1 MRRRLSRLF
10 DSPLI
15 RRIQFYARRARGQ
28 LDRRFFV
35 TLIEGILVIVVIAA
49 VLITLL
55 EKDWTLGA
63 FGTSFYWGLTT
74 VLGQGDPSYITSP
87 AGWFIS
93 WLLILF
99 GVALFGTITGALIA
113 IVIDFLL
120 KEGQGMGA
128 SGYVG
133 HVVVCGWN
141 TTARDLIAE
150 LTSDDYKVK
159 VVVIAPLDKNPAGAG
174 VYFVKGDPTE
184 PQDLER
190 AGIENASAALI
201 FPVDDSNDAD
211 MRSILTVIAI
221 ESMAPA
227 VRTVAEVNN
236 PRHADHFRRARVDEL
251 LVSSQVGARLLAR
264 SALYPGLT
272 ELVADIVSGGEG
284 SELYRV
290 QIPDDYLNLS
300 VDDVSIRL
308 RADHRATLLSISR
321 GGRAF
326 VNPPSDFRI
335 EPGDDAVVVAES
347 LGTLAPLILKHD
359 DGTGTP
365 ATPMAVEADG
375 NGSGPTAERATP
387 PPTDRIVPVA
397 AAAAAVQAVA
407 SGPAPAPGPAQ
418 PTGVPGSGPTQAP
431 VIVSSPA
438 PAPAPPTITAAPT
451 VAPVVPPTSPGGA
464 QGPTVAV
471 ADAPV
476 VAAGDSIANGAAPV
490 AVASA
495 PATAVVSGV
504 AVLDPATLAAIQAVA
519 QAQAAPPVQYVAVAA
534 YPDSAPQ
541 VIPVAPL
548 PAASAEPDG
557 KRGKH
562 KKKHGKG

>member
-1 MRRRLSRLF
+1 MRRRFSRLF

-55 EKDWTLGA
+55 EKSWTLGA

-113 IVIDFLL
+113 VVIDFLL

-141 TTARDLIAE
+141 TTARDLIDGAQVRRLQGQGRRHRAARQE
-150 LTSDDYKVK
+150 PGRGRGLLRQGRPDRAARTSSG
-159 VVVIAPLDKNPAGAG
+159 PGS
-174 VYFVKGDPTE
+174 
-184 PQDLER
+184 R
-190 AGIENASAALI
+190 NASAALI

-272 ELVADIVSGGEG
+272 ELVSDIVSGGEG

-290 QIPDDYLNLS
+290 EIPGDYLNLS
-300 VDDVSIRL
+300 VDDVSTRL
-308 RADHRATLLSISR
+308 RSDHRATLLSISR

-326 VNPPSDFRI
+326 VNPPADFRI
-335 EPGDDAVVVAES
+335 EAGDDAVVVAES

-365 ATPMAVEADG
+365 ATPMAIEADG
-375 NGSGPTAERATP
+375 NGTGPTAE
-387 PPTDRIVPVA
+387 
-397 AAAAAVQAVA
+397 
-407 SGPAPAPGPAQ
+407 
-418 PTGVPGSGPTQAP
+418 
-431 VIVSSPA
+431 
-438 PAPAPPTITAAPT
+438 
-451 VAPVVPPTSPGGA
+451 
-464 QGPTVAV
+464 
-471 ADAPV
+471 
-476 VAAGDSIANGAAPV
+476 
-490 AVASA
+490 
-495 PATAVVSGV
+495 PATAPPIGPDRADGRGRGGGPGHDGPRIGLGVVGRSSACRHRGAGSVGRHRPGAGSVGV
-504 AVLDPATLAAIQAVA
+504 RRPRSRRQRF
-519 QAQAAPPVQYVAVAA
+519 PP
-534 YPDSAPQ
+534 
-541 VIPVAPL
+541 
-548 PAASAEPDG
+548 
-557 KRGKH
+557 RRR
-562 KKKHGKG
+562 

>member
-10 DSPLI
+10 ESPLI

-63 FGTSFYWGLTT
+63 LGTSFYWGVTT

-150 LTSDDYKVK
+150 LKSDDYKVK
-159 VVVIAPLDKNPAGAG
+159 VVVIAPLDKNPAGEG

-190 AGIENASAALI
+190 AGIEHASAALI

-221 ESMAPA
+221 ESMAPS

-272 ELVADIVSGGEG
+272 ELVSDIVSGGEG

-290 QIPDDYLNLS
+290 QIPDEYLNLS
-300 VDDVSIRL
+300 VDDVSVRL
-308 RADHRATLLSISR
+308 RAEHRATLLSISR
-321 GGRAF
+321 AGKAF

-335 EPGDDAVVVAES
+335 EAGDDAVVVAES
-347 LGTLAPLILKHD
+347 LGTLAPLVLKHD

-365 ATPMAVEADG
+365 ATPMAIEADG
-375 NGSGPTAERATP
+375 NGTGPVAERAAP
-387 PPTDRIVPVA
+387 PSTDRIVPAA

-407 SGPAPAPGPAQ
+407 SGPAPVATP
-418 PTGVPGSGPTQAP
+418 GPTQP
-431 VIVSSPA
+431 N
-438 PAPAPPTITAAPT
+438 AAPGS
-451 VAPVVPPTSPGGA
+451 VPPTSPGGA
-464 QGPTVAV
+464 PGPTVAR
-471 ADAPV
+471 ADAPI
-476 VAAGDSIANGAAPV
+476 VAAGDSTANGAAPV
-490 AVASA
+490 ALASP
-495 PATAVVSGV
+495 PATAVVSGE
-504 AVLDPATLAAIQAVA
+504 AVLDQATLAAIQAA
-519 QAQAAPPVQYVAVAA
+519 ALAAAQAAPPVQYVTVAA
-534 YPDSAPQ
+534 YPEAAPQ
-541 VIPVAPL
+541 VVPVAPL
-548 PAASAEPDG
+548 PVASAEPDG
-557 KRGKH
+557 KQGKR
-562 KKKHGKG
+562 KKKHPKG